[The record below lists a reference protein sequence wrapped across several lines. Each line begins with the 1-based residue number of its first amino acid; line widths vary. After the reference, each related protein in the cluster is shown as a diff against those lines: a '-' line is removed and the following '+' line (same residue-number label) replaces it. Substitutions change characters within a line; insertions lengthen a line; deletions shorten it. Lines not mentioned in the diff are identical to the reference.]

1 VVVFVFLPLCSSL
14 VSVRA
19 APLTFD
25 AVFAPFVTTIGQDI
39 AGAPISPVIARDG
52 MRYQYTQYGRL
63 EIAASGG
70 GTAQLSPAGVIL
82 SSGRN
87 FKPLQN
93 SSVNADT
100 LYFPQTQH
108 SLAYG
113 FRAFWDQ
120 HGGQAVLGLPI
131 SEEFPE
137 VNPADNKQYTVQYF
151 ERAELV
157 RHPESA
163 NTPKEIQLGPL
174 GNELYQFFE
183 GTRLPGGNDSTPVP
197 GITTPGKPA
206 FGIVTEFT
214 NQPRNK
220 LLGDLGD
227 LGVGWVRQP
236 LNWSA
241 MEPSPGMYDT
251 GGVDLLLNDLKVS
264 GINVLLTI
272 SNSPSW
278 ATATGD
284 HGSPRDPADFA
295 RFMGY
300 IAGKFAGRVAAY
312 EIWNEPNLALE
323 WGPRV
328 NAGQYVEM
336 LKAVYPAIKAADP
349 HALVVA
355 AALGPT
361 GVMDPTLG
369 IDDVRYLEQ
378 LESYQNGA
386 FRYFS
391 DVQGTHPY
399 GYRNPPDD
407 LYPDKANTGDYTT
420 HPSFYFRRI
429 EQQRLAMIRWGDGNR
444 AMWITEFGW
453 GNGDFPEFAGVTPE
467 MSAAWLT
474 QAVQTI
480 RTQYP
485 WVGAMFLWNLNW
497 STFSPSNVSWGYFS
511 LLNPDYSPRNPMYST
526 VKSLAK

>member
-1 VVVFVFLPLCSSL
+1 VVLLLPLGCSF

-19 APLTFD
+19 APLAFD
-25 AVFAPFVTTIGQDI
+25 PIFSPFVSTIGPDI
-39 AGAPISPVIARDG
+39 SGTPISPVIARDG

-63 EIAASGG
+63 ETPTGG
-70 GTAQLSPAGVIL
+70 DGTVQLSPAGVIL

-93 SSVNADT
+93 DSVNPDT
-100 LYFPQTQH
+100 RYFPQTRH

-113 FRAFWDQ
+113 FRAYWEQ
-120 HGGQAVLGLPI
+120 HGGEAVFGLPI
-131 SEEFPE
+131 SEEFSE
-137 VNPADNKQYTVQYF
+137 VNPADNKQYIVQYF
-151 ERAELV
+151 ERAELI
-157 RHPESA
+157 RHPEFA
-163 NTPKEIQLGPL
+163 NTPKEIQLGSL
-174 GNELYQFFE
+174 GNALYQFFE
-183 GTRLPGGNDSTPVP
+183 GTRLPGGDDKPVP
-197 GITTPGKPA
+197 GLSTPGKPL

-214 NQPRNK
+214 NQPRDK

-227 LGVGWVRQP
+227 LGVNWVRQP
-236 LNWSA
+236 VNWSA
-241 MEPSPGMYDT
+241 LEPSPGMYDT
-251 GGVDLLLNDLKVS
+251 GGLELLVNDLTARNV
-264 GINVLLTI
+264 NVLLTV

-295 RFMGY
+295 RFMGFL
-300 IAGKFAGRVAAY
+300 ATKFAGRVSAY
-312 EIWNEPNLALE
+312 EVWNEPNLALE

-336 LKAVYPAIKAADP
+336 LKAAYPAIKKADP

-378 LESYQNGA
+378 LEAYQNGA

-399 GYRNPPDD
+399 GYRSPPDE
-407 LYPDKANTGDYTT
+407 LYPDKPNTGEYST
-420 HPSFYFRRI
+420 HASFYFRRI
-429 EQQRLAMIRWGDGNR
+429 EQQRLAMIRWGDGAR
-444 AMWITEFGW
+444 PMWITEFGW
-453 GNGDFPEFAGVTPE
+453 GSGDFPEFAGVTPE
-467 MSAAWLT
+467 MRAAWFT
-474 QAVQTI
+474 EAVQMI
-480 RTQYP
+480 HTQYP

-511 LLNPDYSPRNPMYST
+511 LLNPDYSPRNPMYNA
-526 VKSLAK
+526 VKYLGK